1 MAEMWPHS
9 RSERQDSNREEIMNS
24 FIETVSS
31 ELEDY
36 ARNGNEIT
44 KEKIIHK
51 DISNEHRNMQMKSIE
66 SPE

>member
-1 MAEMWPHS
+1 
-9 RSERQDSNREEIMNS
+9 MNS

-51 DISNEHRNMQMKSIE
+51 DISNEHRNMQMKRIE